1 MSLEV
6 SYSEARNNLA
16 SLMDQV
22 TDDCEVVVI
31 KRRGHEAVAMIS
43 AAELSSILETEYL
56 FRSPK
61 NAERLMSALKQVEA
75 GGGKVITI
83 EELRKEFGAEKP
95 TNKTETRS
103 RNGRRVSR

>member
-22 TDDCEVVVI
+22 TDDSEVVVI
-31 KRRGHEAVAMIS
+31 KRRGRAAVAMIS
-43 AAELSSILETEYL
+43 ADELSSMIETEYL

-61 NAERLMSALKQVEA
+61 NAERLVRAIEETLS
-75 GGGKVITI
+75 GGGERRSM

-95 TNKTETRS
+95 GKT
-103 RNGRRVSR
+103 

>member
-6 SYSEARNNLA
+6 SYSEARANLA

-31 KRRGHEAVAMIS
+31 KRRGRSSVAMID
-43 AAELSSILETEYL
+43 ADELSSLLETEYL

-61 NAERLMSALKQVEA
+61 NAERLNKAIEQTIA
-75 GGGKVITI
+75 GEGERISI
-83 EELRKEFGAEKP
+83 EELRKEFGAEKR
-95 TNKTETRS
+95 K
-103 RNGRRVSR
+103 GK

>member
-16 SLMDQV
+16 SLLDQV

-31 KRRGHEAVAMIS
+31 KRRGRSAVAMID
-43 AAELSSILETEYL
+43 ADELSSLMETEYL

-61 NAERLMSALKQVEA
+61 NAARLNKAIEQTMA
-75 GGGKVITI
+75 GKGEKISI
-83 EELRKEFGAEKP
+83 EELRKEFGAEKR
-95 TNKTETRS
+95 K
-103 RNGRRVSR
+103 GK

>member
-6 SYSEARNNLA
+6 SYSEARAHLA

-31 KRRGHEAVAMIS
+31 KRRGRSSVAMID
-43 AAELSSILETEYL
+43 ADELASLMETEYL

-61 NAERLMSALKQVEA
+61 NAARLNKALKRAEE
-75 GGGKVITI
+75 GTTPPSTI
-83 EELRKEFGAEKP
+83 EELKKEFGVEK
-95 TNKTETRS
+95 
-103 RNGRRVSR
+103 

>member
-6 SYSEARNNLA
+6 SYSEARSNLA

-31 KRRGHEAVAMIS
+31 KRRGHASVAMID
-43 AAELSSILETEYL
+43 ADELSSLMETEYL

-61 NAERLMSALKQVEA
+61 NAERLLSAVKQIEA
-75 GGGKVITI
+75 GGGTLTTV

-95 TNKTETRS
+95 SRKTKA
-103 RNGRRVSR
+103 

>member
-6 SYSEARNNLA
+6 SYSEARANLA

-31 KRRGHEAVAMIS
+31 KRRGRSSVAMID
-43 AAELSSILETEYL
+43 ADELSSLLETEYL

-61 NAERLMSALKQVEA
+61 NAERLMSAIKQIDE
-75 GGGKVITI
+75 GRGQIITV

-95 TNKTETRS
+95 KRKTKA
-103 RNGRRVSR
+103 

>member
-6 SYSEARNNLA
+6 SYSEARRNLA

-31 KRRGHEAVAMIS
+31 KRRGRSSVAMID
-43 AAELSSILETEYL
+43 ADELSRMMETEYL

-61 NAERLMSALKQVEA
+61 NAARLNKAIKRAEEGITPPS
-75 GGGKVITI
+75 TI
-83 EELRKEFGAEKP
+83 EELKKEFGVK
-95 TNKTETRS
+95 
-103 RNGRRVSR
+103 

>member
-31 KRRGHEAVAMIS
+31 KRRGRSAVAMIS
-43 AAELSSILETEYL
+43 ADELSSLIETTHI
-56 FRSPK
+56 FSSPR
-61 NAERLMSALKQVEA
+61 NAAKLMEA
-75 GGGKVITI
+75 IKEVRTGGGEKVTI
-83 EELRKEFGAEKP
+83 KELRKEFGIEKR
-95 TNKTETRS
+95 KAK
-103 RNGRRVSR
+103 

>member
-6 SYSEARNNLA
+6 SYSEARSNLA

-22 TDDCEVVVI
+22 IDDCEVVII
-31 KRRGHEAVAMIS
+31 KRRGRSSVAMID
-43 AAELSSILETEYL
+43 ANELSSLMETEYL

-61 NAERLMSALKQVEA
+61 NAARLMSALKQVEE
-75 GGGKVITI
+75 GGGEMATV

-95 TNKTETRS
+95 TSKTKA
-103 RNGRRVSR
+103 

>member
-6 SYSEARNNLA
+6 SYSEARANLA

-31 KRRGHEAVAMIS
+31 KRRGRSSVAMID
-43 AAELSSILETEYL
+43 ADELSSLMETEYL

-61 NAERLMSALKQVEA
+61 NAARLTKAIEQTMA
-75 GGGKVITI
+75 GEGEIISI
-83 EELRKEFGAEKP
+83 EELRKEFGAE
-95 TNKTETRS
+95 RS
-103 RNGRRVSR
+103 KRK

>member
-6 SYSEARNNLA
+6 SYSEARSNLA

-31 KRRGHEAVAMIS
+31 KRRGHKKVAMID
-43 AAELSSILETEYL
+43 ADELSSLLETEYL

-61 NAERLMSALKQVEA
+61 NAERLMAAIEQA
-75 GGGKVITI
+75 DTGGGEVTTI
-83 EELRKEFGAEKP
+83 EQLRKEFGAEKP
-95 TNKTETRS
+95 TKTKTSDRS
-103 RNGRRVSR
+103 K

>member
-6 SYSEARNNLA
+6 SYSEARANLA

-22 TDDCEVVVI
+22 IDDCEVVII
-31 KRRGHEAVAMIS
+31 KRRGRSSVAMID
-43 AAELSSILETEYL
+43 ADELSSLLETEYI

-61 NAERLMSALKQVEA
+61 NAERLMGAIRQVEA
-75 GGGKVITI
+75 GGGEVTTI

-95 TNKTETRS
+95 INKTR
-103 RNGRRVSR
+103 GRIK

>member
-6 SYSEARNNLA
+6 SYSEARANLA

-31 KRRGHEAVAMIS
+31 KRRGRSSVALID
-43 AAELSSILETEYL
+43 ADELSSMMETEYL

-61 NAERLMSALKQVEA
+61 NAERLNKAIEQTMA
-75 GGGKVITI
+75 GHGENISI
-83 EELRKEFGAEKP
+83 EELRKEFGAETKR
-95 TNKTETRS
+95 K
-103 RNGRRVSR
+103 